1 MATFTALPSSSAWSL
16 RQERWIA
23 ACASICN
30 YILWLWAR
38 LHHRT
43 FKAREVAVGRSL
55 VHILDGFFAAVLYL
69 AVYRPDRGLDCR
81 YLGSSCPYVQAPRLW
96 QLRYSLYTVSAG
108 HVLAHT
114 SSYATRHTLVKYTF
128 YPVLAVTLL
137 VIHCLRQLRFSLY
150 TVLAGHAL
158 DTVRI

>member
-1 MATFTALPSSSAWSL
+1 MRLALQSVIIFFGCGS
-16 RQERWIA
+16 
-23 ACASICN
+23 
-30 YILWLWAR
+30 R

-43 FKAREVAVGRSL
+43 FKAKEVAVGRSL
-55 VHILDGFFAAVLYL
+55 VHILDGFFAAVLHL

-128 YPVLAVTLL
+128 ILSWPLRCSLYTAGGSYVSRYSLSWQVTLL
-137 VIHCLRQLRFSLY
+137 IRSAFILY
-150 TVLAGHAL
+150 SAL
-158 DTVRI
+158 KSS